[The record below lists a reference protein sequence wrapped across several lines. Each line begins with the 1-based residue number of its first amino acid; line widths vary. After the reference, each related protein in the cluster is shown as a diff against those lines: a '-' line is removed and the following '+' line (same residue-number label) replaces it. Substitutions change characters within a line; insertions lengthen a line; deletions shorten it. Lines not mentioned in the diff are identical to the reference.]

1 MEYQKFTGEQTRK
14 IDEML
19 KNNFEN
25 ATAED
30 IELYA
35 TWKAERVKRE
45 IDFET
50 KKEEMKNDYE
60 MQKAILEKQSESA
73 ENALND
79 LVAGIFNRLKVVEN
93 GQEK

>member
-19 KNNFEN
+19 KNNFED
-25 ATAED
+25 ATPED

-50 KKEEMKNDYE
+50 KKEEMKNEYE

-73 ENALND
+73 EKALND